1 MHCNKSTAVS
11 IQSKSTP
18 RGGFT
23 LIELLVVIAIIAILI
38 SLLLPAVQQAR
49 EAARRTE
56 CRNKLKQLV
65 LACHNFE
72 SNRGHFPGGRQDTY
86 YSNGPNWSWM
96 FTVLPFIEQSTFHDP
111 SGVSV
116 NPPPLVRDK
125 PNVVAASFGAFWCP
139 SDPKAGTSGT
149 QHY

>member
-1 MHCNKSTAVS
+1 MNPSYRHPAPLQTVS
-11 IQSKSTP
+11 RHRS
-18 RGGFT
+18 GFT

-72 SNRGHFPGGRQDTY
+72 SSHGHFPGGRLDTY

-96 FTVLPFIEQSTFHDP
+96 LRYCHTLSRP
-111 SGVSV
+111 
-116 NPPPLVRDK
+116 
-125 PNVVAASFGAFWCP
+125 AFLSRP
-139 SDPKAGTSGT
+139 E
-149 QHY
+149 